1 MITGGKRP
9 VSAEDAATQV
19 ALASRIIAGAGHEDL
34 TLGHVSVRGP
44 EDNIVYIKRKG
55 PPLGLL
61 TPDDVLKVS
70 LDDPNAL
77 DTPSMHLE
85 AVMHLEV
92 YRSRLD
98 VGSVIHSHPPY
109 ATALSATSASLDFVS
124 HDGILFHEGIG
135 VYDKSVGLITTQ
147 EQGREVAH
155 ALGAR
160 RAVLLR
166 NHGVLLVGED
176 VRWAVLA
183 ALTLERAIRLQIL
196 AGSLGSVE
204 AIGDEW
210 ASGLFSEKY
219 QDLFLDEYWAMWEG
233 GVANEMGLSR
243 GDGG

>member
-1 MITGGKRP
+1 MITSGKRP
-9 VSAEDAATQV
+9 VSAEDAAIQV
-19 ALASRIIAGAGHEDL
+19 ALASRIIARAGHEDL

-44 EDNIVYIKRKG
+44 EDNTIYIKRKG
-55 PPLGLL
+55 PPLGSL
-61 TPDDVLKVS
+61 TPDDVIRVS

-92 YRSRLD
+92 YRSRPD

-109 ATALSATSASLDFVS
+109 STALSATNASLGFVS

-135 VYDKSVGLITTQ
+135 RYDKTVGLITTE
-147 EQGREVAH
+147 EQGRDVAH

-166 NHGVLLVGED
+166 NHGVLLAGED

-204 AIGDEW
+204 AISDEW
-210 ASGLFSEKY
+210 ADGLFPEKY
-219 QDLFLDEYWAMWEG
+219 QDRFLDEYWATWEEA
-233 GVANEMGLSR
+233 VANEIGFPK
-243 GDGG
+243 